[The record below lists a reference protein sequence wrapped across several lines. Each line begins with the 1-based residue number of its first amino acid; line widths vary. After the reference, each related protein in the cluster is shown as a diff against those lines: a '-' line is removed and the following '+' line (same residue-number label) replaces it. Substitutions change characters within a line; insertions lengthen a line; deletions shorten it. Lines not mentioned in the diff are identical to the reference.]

1 MDRSVCAD
9 VPGRGPREG
18 GKERVGS
25 AMKSNQSTISGGGAA
40 GSSGG
45 TAGLGRSG
53 LGTSGGQRLPSSPRE
68 RKPAL
73 AALAVLLILGGALAS
88 AYLVMASGERVSAIR
103 VAQPVAAG
111 QQIPASALQ
120 EVQIG
125 DTGIQ
130 FLAWSERAKVT
141 GRVAAVRLV
150 PGALLTN
157 GMISRSDAPEN
168 GRVVVGLALKPGQT
182 PTGDLVQGKHVILY
196 AVGNGQNGGPRAGTV
211 LSQDAVVVG
220 IGGGGDTGPT
230 RLRSDQT
237 SVDVAVLPADA
248 AQVAQA
254 ASAGAVA
261 LALIPDGTKVAAPPA
276 KQDRQQKQNKQQP
289 GGVEPV
295 PNQGGAPTQSG
306 GTQNQGG
313 TPNQGGPQSP
323 GTGGN

>member
-9 VPGRGPREG
+9 HVGRGPRAS

-25 AMKSNQSTISGGGAA
+25 AMKANQSTVSGGGAA

-53 LGTSGGQRLPSSPRE
+53 LGTSGGQRLPTSPRE

-111 QQIPASALQ
+111 QKIPASALE

-130 FLAWSERAKVT
+130 YLAWTERAKVT
-141 GRVAAVRLV
+141 RHIAAVPLV
-150 PGALLTN
+150 KGALLTN
-157 GMISRSDAPEN
+157 GMISPETAPEI
-168 GRVVVGLALKPGQT
+168 GRVIVGLALKPGQL
-182 PTGDLVQGKHVILY
+182 PSGDVVPGSHVALY
-196 AVGNGQNGGPRAGTV
+196 AVGGGQNGGPRAGTV
-211 LSQDAVVVG
+211 LAQDAVVIG
-220 IGGGGDTGPT
+220 IGGASDGGGPT

-248 AQVAQA
+248 AQVTQA

-261 LALIPDGTKVAAPPA
+261 LALLPPGTKPAAPKKPVE
-276 KQDRQQKQNKQQP
+276 QNDPGAGNGGAGNP
-289 GGVEPV
+289 GGADPL
-295 PNQGGAPTQSG
+295 P
-306 GTQNQGG
+306 GG
-313 TPNQGGPQSP
+313 TPNPGATNP